1 MTKAPFILLAVLTL
15 GACAAPPIATVP
27 YYRIP
32 PGPPEPPPHAAT
44 AGNNGVLPSSDNFT
58 PIPGLGP
65 LIAPSAPGDYGR
77 APATTMPAPAM
88 PRAAAPGNAGPVTGF
103 GAGGMQQPPGA
114 PPNPPYTGAGLRTG
128 Q

>member
-1 MTKAPFILLAVLTL
+1 MTKAPFILFALAML
-15 GACAAPPIATVP
+15 GACAAPPLETVP

-44 AGNNGVLPSSDNFT
+44 EANGLLPSSDNIT

-65 LIAPSAPGDYGR
+65 LIAPPAPGDYGR
-77 APATTMPAPAM
+77 APARTMPAPAT

-103 GAGGMQQPPGA
+103 GTGGMQQPPGA
-114 PPNPPYTGAGLRTG
+114 PPNPPDTGAGLRTG